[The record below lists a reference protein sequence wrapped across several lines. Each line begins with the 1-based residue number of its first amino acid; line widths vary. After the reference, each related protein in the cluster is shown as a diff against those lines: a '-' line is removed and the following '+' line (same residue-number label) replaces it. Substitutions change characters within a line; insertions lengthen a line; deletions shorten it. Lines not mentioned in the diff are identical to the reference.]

1 MDIKN
6 LILIIIAVLNFF
18 VGTVVILKN
27 YRNKINLSFAFLLF
41 SVVGWSIGL
50 AMSRELVGTIEAVA
64 WSKSAY
70 YFAILIA
77 YLFFYFTTVFPY
89 QKYQLNFIQKFLLS
103 LPLLVILTVLLKGDL
118 LIIGLQERSWGYD
131 IIFGTLWYLIYSL
144 IFGFYMVWSYINLA
158 GNLKKTSGYIKFQV
172 SVVLFGFIISG
183 IFGIVFDLILPY
195 FGYWKLNWFGPY
207 FSIILL
213 FVIAYNIFYKSS
225 KNI

>member
-89 QKYQLNFIQKFLLS
+89 QKYQLNFIQKFL
-103 LPLLVILTVLLKGDL
+103 
-118 LIIGLQERSWGYD
+118 
-131 IIFGTLWYLIYSL
+131 
-144 IFGFYMVWSYINLA
+144 
-158 GNLKKTSGYIKFQV
+158 
-172 SVVLFGFIISG
+172 
-183 IFGIVFDLILPY
+183 
-195 FGYWKLNWFGPY
+195 
-207 FSIILL
+207 
-213 FVIAYNIFYKSS
+213 
-225 KNI
+225 